1 MSHPDLRPRLIVY
14 DGECPFCSRYVK
26 LLRLRESLGSFE
38 LIDARTG
45 HPAAR
50 DLAAR
55 GFDLDEGMALIDG
68 ESVYFGDEC
77 VHRLALMSTPVGA
90 FNRLNA
96 AIFRSP
102 RLSALLYPALR
113 AGRNATLFLLG
124 RRKIRAG
131 EDRPHPPREKA
142 AQDGSEP

>member
-1 MSHPDLRPRLIVY
+1 MSHADSRPRFIVY
-14 DGECPFCSRYVK
+14 DGDCPFCSRYVK

-45 HPAAR
+45 HPVALE
-50 DLAAR
+50 LASR

-77 VHRLALMSTPVGA
+77 VNRLALMSTPVGA
-90 FNRLNA
+90 FNRINA

-102 RLSALLYPALR
+102 RLSALLYPTLR
-113 AGRNATLFLLG
+113 AGRNATLHLLG
-124 RRKIRAG
+124 RRKIRA
-131 EDRPHPPREKA
+131 EDGHAHQARKA
-142 AQDGSEP
+142 ATQDGSEP